1 MKIIISDSL
10 PSSATELLESEGWTV
25 DSRSDRSIEQLSKD
39 IADADALIVRSAT
52 KVTPELIAAA
62 PKLRV
67 VARAGTGV
75 DNVDLDAAST
85 RGILVLNAPGAN
97 SISVAEH
104 ACALLLASARSIAL
118 ADAQMKAG
126 EWGKDRL
133 RGVELRGKTI
143 GIVGLG
149 RIGREVARR
158 VRAFDMEVLAH
169 DPFIAT
175 HIADDLN
182 IELCSLQQLAERSD
196 FITLHLPSTDAT
208 RHLIDAS
215 LLARCKPAA
224 RIINTARG
232 DLIDEA
238 ALLEAINQ
246 GLIGGAALDVYQR
259 EPPIS
264 TALTELSSVIAT
276 PHIAATTVEAQ
287 ELVGLEAAT
296 GVREYLRAGIV
307 RNAVNYPSIEPEEF
321 KHLRPYLVLAE
332 RMGSLLAQLADC
344 RVTGVGIRYYGELAE
359 SNTGMLAAASLVGI
373 FGHILSSSVSLINV
387 TALAK
392 QRGLEVIESRST
404 RARNFTSLVSLK
416 LHTDK
421 GERWAE
427 GAVFEPNQPRMVRL
441 DDVEVE
447 VPLEGRLI
455 VIRNDD
461 QPGVIGEVGTILGRQ
476 GINIA
481 TFTLGRGASSAVGIV
496 RVGDNNAQEDNDSVA
511 IEPSVLEEI
520 RTIAA
525 VRSVDFVK
533 L

>member
-10 PSSATELLESEGWTV
+10 PSSATELLQNEGWTV
-25 DSRSDRSIEQLSKD
+25 DTRAGRSVEQLSKD

-52 KVTPELIAAA
+52 KVTANLIAAA

-67 VARAGTGV
+67 IARAGTGV

-104 ACALLLASARSIAL
+104 ACALILASARSIAL

-126 EWGKDRL
+126 EWGKKLL
-133 RGVELRGKTI
+133 RGVELRGKTL

-158 VRAFDMEVLAH
+158 FRAFDMEVVAH

-175 HIADDLN
+175 QIADDLG
-182 IELCSLQQLAERSD
+182 IELLSLEQLAERSD

-208 RHLIDAS
+208 RCLIDAN
-215 LLARCKPAA
+215 LLARCKPNA

-238 ALLEAINQ
+238 ALFEAINQ
-246 GLIGGAALDVYQR
+246 DRIGGAALDVYQR

-264 TALTELSSVIAT
+264 TALTALRNVVAT
-276 PHIAATTVEAQ
+276 PHIAATTTEAQ
-287 ELVGLEAAT
+287 ELVALEAAT
-296 GVREYLRAGIV
+296 GVREYLRSGVV

-321 KHLRPYLVLAE
+321 KHLRPYLVLTE

-344 RVTGVGIRYYGELAE
+344 RVTGVGIRYYGALAE
-359 SNTGMLAAASLVGI
+359 GDTDMLVGSALVGV
-373 FGHILSSSVSLINV
+373 FSHILSSSVSLINA
-387 TALAK
+387 TTLAK
-392 QRGLEVIESRST
+392 QRGLEIIESRST

-416 LHTDK
+416 LHTDD

-461 QPGVIGEVGTILGRQ
+461 QPGVIGEVGSVLGRH

-481 TFTLGRGASSAVGIV
+481 TFTLGRGASGAVGVV
-496 RVGDNNAQEDNDSVA
+496 RVGDKGTLHDNIGT
-511 IEPSVLEEI
+511 IEPSVLGEI
-520 RTIAA
+520 REIAA